1 MDVPIPFIIN
11 DTRNISLFNKKSYS
25 GYKKGEL
32 LNYLNKN
39 ILLGKLGEV
48 CNLGV
53 ECIISGYFEDI
64 WEKIMELYT
73 KYINT
78 HSPYLSYYFYNKL
91 IIFLKITKQEYF
103 TKVPLDLRN
112 SQQVRNMFCE
122 LLCVL
127 NNTTKHR
134 TIRKLVKINKNDFNP
149 DYFKK
154 RLTANDYSISVKIL
168 EKEDPKEL
176 LFVINEI
183 SLHLDK
189 MNYNLNHCIYWLSWI
204 LEWEKI
210 NLNKKNNYDCA
221 YRDIPD
227 IDKKFKKDF
236 IWILWDV
243 IIKEGEKRNS
253 DLLNQLK
260 SINVFF
266 KYKYSQ
272 SKKKKR
278 IYFIITSFELLN
290 PELTFDNYMKIKYP
304 IFENYNLILLA
315 TSNINTLYKEFKKTE
330 NLQNSIINSK
340 IKQEATNVLIKYDK
354 LDHLNNISIQRQKEK
369 EMKEL
374 IKQKNKIKNRK
385 KEDLTKYKQHL
396 IESIDNNYINNPY
409 KNVNNNNI
417 NNVFYNNSDYN
428 HENNISENNNNKIIN
443 IINNIDNRIENKNL
457 KNIKNQKNKII
468 NLTKLN

>member
-1 MDVPIPFIIN
+1 
-11 DTRNISLFNKKSYS
+11 
-25 GYKKGEL
+25 
-32 LNYLNKN
+32 
-39 ILLGKLGEV
+39 
-48 CNLGV
+48 
-53 ECIISGYFEDI
+53 
-64 WEKIMELYT
+64 
-73 KYINT
+73 
-78 HSPYLSYYFYNKL
+78 
-91 IIFLKITKQEYF
+91 
-103 TKVPLDLRN
+103 
-112 SQQVRNMFCE
+112 
-122 LLCVL
+122 
-127 NNTTKHR
+127 
-134 TIRKLVKINKNDFNP
+134 
-149 DYFKK
+149 
-154 RLTANDYSISVKIL
+154 
-168 EKEDPKEL
+168 
-176 LFVINEI
+176 
-183 SLHLDK
+183 
-189 MNYNLNHCIYWLSWI
+189 
-204 LEWEKI
+204 
-210 NLNKKNNYDCA
+210 
-221 YRDIPD
+221 
-227 IDKKFKKDF
+227 
-236 IWILWDV
+236 
-243 IIKEGEKRNS
+243 
-253 DLLNQLK
+253 
-260 SINVFF
+260 
-266 KYKYSQ
+266 
-272 SKKKKR
+272 
-278 IYFIITSFELLN
+278 
-290 PELTFDNYMKIKYP
+290 MKIKYP